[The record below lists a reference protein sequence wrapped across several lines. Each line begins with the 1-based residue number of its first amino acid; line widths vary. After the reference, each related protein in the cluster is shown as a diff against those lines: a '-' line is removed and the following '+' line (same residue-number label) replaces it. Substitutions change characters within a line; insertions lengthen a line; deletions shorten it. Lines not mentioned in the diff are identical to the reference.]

1 MKEKSKKNTKTIYYT
16 NKKRLTTN
24 QTLAKGDE
32 TRIWFAFTR
41 KRGHKGTG
49 ENIAYIM
56 VAITYGKTVFTPEQY
71 HRIIIETLYSFFL
84 KYFASIFQE
93 NDNP

>member
-1 MKEKSKKNTKTIYYT
+1 MKEKSRKNTETIYST

-32 TRIWFAFTR
+32 TRIWFAFTT
-41 KRGHKGTG
+41 KRGQKGTG

-56 VAITYGKTVFTPEQY
+56 VAIIYGKTAFAREQY
-71 HRIIIETLYSFFL
+71 HRIITETLYSFFL

-93 NDNP
+93 NANP